1 MRLIRDDRGKVA
13 IFTVI
18 LANFWVFM
26 LGLVVVGGGRM
37 RAYQRADNIAAEAA
51 RAAGSAIEAGRAVQG
66 WDKVV
71 DPAKA
76 QQAASAYITAAGATG
91 EIQVAPDRTH
101 LIVTVY
107 LKYTNPSGLAF
118 LGGATW
124 TATGVAN
131 ATLLVG

>member
-1 MRLIRDDRGKVA
+1 MRPFRDDSGKVA
-13 IFTVI
+13 LFTVI
-18 LANFWVFM
+18 VANFWVFM

-51 RAAGSAIEAGRAVQG
+51 RAAGSAIEAGQAVQG
-66 WDKVV
+66 GEKVV
-71 DPAKA
+71 DPVKA
-76 QQAASAYITAAGATG
+76 QQAASSYITAAGATG
-91 EIQVAPDRTH
+91 KVAVADDRTH

-107 LKYTNPSGLAF
+107 LEYTNPSGLAF